1 MATQLAVV
9 PTTGP
14 PTTLTAA
21 NQPQVDTPHPM
32 YDHFAGTWQRIQDCL
47 SGVDVIRK
55 QGVKYL
61 PLLYDQ
67 EPMEYEAYKRR
78 SKFVNFTAATTEMLC
93 GFVFRKDPETTI
105 PTDLDPFMEDSTL
118 GGKTWY
124 EYIKEVVY
132 ATTSV
137 GRCGTLIDWS
147 EDEGRPYLSPYS
159 CEQII
164 NWKQS
169 RIQGEMLLTLLVLQ
183 EERPIER
190 AAEDEDIF
198 SHEKEMHWRVYRLDI
213 TDEDPVCMCEVYR
226 KNDKDQFE
234 IIEQSVPSRR
244 GEPLNRVPFVF
255 HGSVDTEPDINRAP
269 MTDISDLN
277 VKHYMLSADLENGR
291 HFCGLPTPWIKCFDL
306 KSSDEVRVGSQ
317 VILST
322 DNPQGECGYLEF
334 KGDGLKSL
342 ETGIVETEEQLA
354 ALGARMLEKQS
365 GTEAYQTVLMRQ
377 SGQTAALIQT
387 AEAGSES
394 LTHVLHWIVWWS
406 GTEDAPEDVGAKAEI
421 KLNTDFVDVQ
431 LVRGELT
438 EIMAAVTAGLLSRQ
452 TFHEFCQR
460 AELVP
465 ADRDLEDEMALIDAT
480 PPPGM
485 MGMSGQV
492 GIPITPPEDRQV
504 QVPPQSGSGGNAAGG
519 GGKAPNRGGKQSLQ
533 SMQNAPP
540 GRNG

>member
-1 MATQLAVV
+1 MANQLAVV
-9 PTTGP
+9 PMTGP
-14 PTTLTAA
+14 PTTLSAA
-21 NQPQVDTPHPM
+21 NEPRVDTAHPM
-32 YDHFAGTWQRIQDCL
+32 YDHHAGTWQRIQDCL
-47 SGVDVIRK
+47 AGVDIIRK

-78 SKFVNFTAATTEMLC
+78 SKFVNFTAATTEMLS
-93 GFVFRKDPETTI
+93 GFVFRKDPQQTI
-105 PTDLDPFMEDSTL
+105 PDELKPFLEDSTL
-118 GGKTWY
+118 SGKTWY
-124 EYIKEVVY
+124 EYIKEVVF
-132 ATTSV
+132 ATNSV
-137 GRCGTLIDWS
+137 GRCGSLIDWS

-164 NWKQS
+164 NWKRD
-169 RIQGEMLLTLLVLQ
+169 RIAGEMLLSLLVLQ
-183 EERPIER
+183 EEKPIER
-190 AAEDEDIF
+190 AAEDGDIF
-198 SHEKEMHWRVYRLDI
+198 SHEKELHWRVYRLAGGD
-213 TDEDPVCMCEVYR
+213 DPTCICEVYR
-226 KNDKDQFE
+226 KNDRDKFE

-244 GEPLNRVPFVF
+244 GISLTRIPFVF

-306 KSSDEVRVGSQ
+306 KGSDEVRVGSQ

-322 DNPQGECGYLEF
+322 DNPQAACGYLEF
-334 KGDGLKSL
+334 HGEGLKSL

-365 GTEAYQTVLMRQ
+365 GTEAYQTVQMRQ

-387 AEAGSES
+387 AEAGSQS
-394 LTHVLHWIVWWS
+394 LTAILHWVTWWL
-406 GTEDAPEDVGAKAEI
+406 GTEDQPEDVAAKAEI
-421 KLNTDFVDVQ
+421 TLNTDFVDINLQ
-431 LVRGELT
+431 RGEIT
-438 EIMAAVTAGLLSRQ
+438 EMQALCAAGYISRQ
-452 TFHEFCQR
+452 TLHEFLQS
-460 AELVP
+460 AEVIP

-504 QVPPQSGSGGNAAGG
+504 TVPPQSGAGTAAAGG
-519 GGKAPNRGGKQSLQ
+519 GGKARQRGGRQSLQ
-533 SMQNAPP
+533 SFQNAPP
-540 GRNG
+540 SK